1 MYKLIISDLD
11 GTLLNSNHK
20 MDSFTKDI
28 LHQVHSKGVNFVIAT
43 GRTFLDAVRVK
54 NDLGLNVPMITTNGA
69 ALYDENNK
77 ELYRYDLPKEF
88 ITNILKLQYKNFG
101 EDIVMN
107 SIAEDKWY
115 IHDSIDANHKLHEW
129 EEENWKFE
137 YRNKEKIG
145 DLRVSK
151 IFFIGKHEELEKI
164 EKYISNNYSDIVNFA
179 FTLPFCFEIYSKYAT
194 KGEALKKL
202 AEIKK
207 YNLKQAI
214 AFGDGL
220 NDLEMLALVKKAYTM
235 KNASPKLKKALSNSE
250 EIGVNY
256 ESAVANKLKELF
268 EI

>member
-88 ITNILKLQYKNFG
+88 IANILKLQYKNFG
-101 EDIVMN
+101 KDIVMN

-137 YRNKEKIG
+137 YINKEKIG
-145 DLRVSK
+145 
-151 IFFIGKHEELEKI
+151 
-164 EKYISNNYSDIVNFA
+164 
-179 FTLPFCFEIYSKYAT
+179 EI
-194 KGEALKKL
+194 
-202 AEIKK
+202 
-207 YNLKQAI
+207 
-214 AFGDGL
+214 
-220 NDLEMLALVKKAYTM
+220 
-235 KNASPKLKKALSNSE
+235 
-250 EIGVNY
+250 
-256 ESAVANKLKELF
+256 
-268 EI
+268 